1 MSKKQKLSKSG
12 RRQLTMS
19 ETQFN
24 DLYQTSVLNINNFN
38 KQLESSTFGMFSEE
52 GTKRVSDIVKQSKTY
67 YQAILK
73 LIKLS
78 EEDGFDEAMDTIVRD
93 NVIVCYV
100 PEDIT
105 QIGVNGIFPAT
116 TKPIEQSDYSPTE
129 K

>member
-78 EEDGFDEAMDTIVRD
+78 EEDGFGEAMDTLVRD